1 MITDLLEIRRL
12 GEAKQAENLHFRRFV
27 TAHHVPVEPF
37 QILAAHIQE
46 RTDCTACANC
56 CRHSVVTVTAAE
68 IGVIAQRLG
77 LTAAEVEQRYT
88 EADPDSHNNRLLRT
102 TAQGCVFLEG
112 NQCSIYDARPG
123 VCRSFPHVLPGDHTL
138 GSRMASLCR
147 WASLCPIIYN
157 ALEEYKH
164 VVGYHPPRKGLVISA
179 ADATV
184 RRTGRP

>member
-1 MITDLLEIRRL
+1 VNTDLLEIRRL

-27 TAHHVPVEPF
+27 TGRHVPVEPF

-46 RTDCTACANC
+46 RTDCTVCANC

-68 IGVIAQRLG
+68 IGVIAQRMG
-77 LTAAEVEQRYT
+77 LTAAEVEQGYT

-123 VCRSFPHVLPGDHTL
+123 VCRSFPHVLPGDHSL

-147 WASLCPIIYN
+147 WAPLCPIIYN

-164 VVGYHPPRKGLVISA
+164 LVGYHPPRKGSGISA
-179 ADATV
+179 AGTTV
-184 RRTGRP
+184 R